1 LTLCVCL
8 CDCGNGGGW
17 ITGAAHRKRKRAQT
31 DKSKKINKNE
41 TAIHHEFK
49 VREPRGLV
57 TTTTTNNQQQQKMR
71 NVWRVWLLAIC
82 VVVVAWCC
90 W

>member
-1 LTLCVCL
+1 MVADESPAPHTVKEKEP
-8 CDCGNGGGW
+8 
-17 ITGAAHRKRKRAQT
+17 RQT
-31 DKSKKINKNE
+31 KAKKIKNE

-82 VVVVAWCC
+82 VVVVA
-90 W
+90 